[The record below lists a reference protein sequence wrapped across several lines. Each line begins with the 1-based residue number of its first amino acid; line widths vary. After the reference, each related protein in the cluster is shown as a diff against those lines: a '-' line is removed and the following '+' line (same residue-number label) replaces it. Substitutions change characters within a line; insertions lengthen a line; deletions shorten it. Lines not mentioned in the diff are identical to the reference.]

1 MLTVWE
7 IPLPTLPYPT
17 AIRIYDRDGIRLNN
31 QDMIEMGMIYP
42 KPVIS
47 LILRRIDFVI
57 D

>member
-31 QDMIEMGMIYP
+31 QDMIKMGMIYP